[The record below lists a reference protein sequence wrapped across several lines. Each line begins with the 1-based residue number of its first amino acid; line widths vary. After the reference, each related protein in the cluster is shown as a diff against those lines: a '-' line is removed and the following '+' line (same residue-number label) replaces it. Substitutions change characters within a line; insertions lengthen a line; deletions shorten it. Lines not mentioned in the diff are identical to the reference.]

1 MPDKQ
6 NPFGTIFLGRDEAT
20 YGKDGI
26 GDIAYD
32 PDFECGGPVGTPG
45 RACPYRLQEKD
56 AMGLTVTGGR
66 EGRVLQVGIASFR
79 DPLCPDTLYNIFT
92 KAKRPQDVRVRVMQ
106 QNDPDLDTDC
116 LEGYCA
122 RMAKE
127 KPGQDCAFADQVFI
141 HQIHAREAAGPTW
154 ARGILSEDIAQAHK
168 AGEVSAQ
175 DHCMSIDSHMD
186 FEPEWDEKLVDMWDL
201 AANEYAVLSTYVAA
215 TDQLGVNLGNAHEV
229 PHLCMIEYTSNVRVW
244 GTKCARNLSKP
255 KLTNAVWGAGLSFSK
270 CHAELKVPVDPHSP
284 YIFDGEEFNRAARF
298 FTYGYDIYTPNRVY
312 VLHDYVRSQHN
323 PVTASYHRLSNQTAE
338 AASHKRLLTMIDVP
352 GGEQDKKKVMRLKK
366 SKYGLGDRRTIDQ
379 LIEFTGFDLRHK
391 GRSLDG
397 KNRCGNIQWV
407 PFDEYPK
414 GVNYLPRFDAE
425 TEDPLDDKPYDRSS
439 VWYDPKVDGLG
450 IDIEREQDMLTEEER
465 KMLVEHEAVAAAVTG
480 DDTVRGEDG
489 QVKIPAEDLHKKHL
503 ELNKEVNALAAEHA
517 KAAAPIISNAEAAA
531 AQMEIMGGEL
541 PDIVLNHKPT
551 GPANHRFGGLV
562 VHPIGPGA
570 QQGMQ
575 SLPLLIKMSVIL
587 LISGVVY
594 AVW

>member
-1 MPDKQ
+1 M
-6 NPFGTIFLGRDEAT
+6 N
-20 YGKDGI
+20 GKH
-26 GDIAYD
+26 
-32 PDFECGGPVGTPG
+32 F
-45 RACPYRLQEKD
+45 
-56 AMGLTVTGGR
+56 
-66 EGRVLQVGIASFR
+66 
-79 DPLCPDTLYNIFT
+79 
-92 KAKRPQDVRVRVMQ
+92 
-106 QNDPDLDTDC
+106 
-116 LEGYCA
+116 
-122 RMAKE
+122 
-127 KPGQDCAFADQVFI
+127 
-141 HQIHAREAAGPTW
+141 
-154 ARGILSEDIAQAHK
+154 
-168 AGEVSAQ
+168 
-175 DHCMSIDSHMD
+175 
-186 FEPEWDEKLVDMWDL
+186 
-201 AANEYAVLSTYVAA
+201 
-215 TDQLGVNLGNAHEV
+215 
-229 PHLCMIEYTSNVRVW
+229 
-244 GTKCARNLSKP
+244 
-255 KLTNAVWGAGLSFSK
+255 
-270 CHAELKVPVDPHSP
+270 
-284 YIFDGEEFNRAARF
+284 RAARF

-323 PVTASYHRLSNQTAE
+323 PVTASYHRQSNQTTM

-379 LIEFTGFDLRHK
+379 LIEFTGFDLRHR

-425 TEDPLDDKPYDRSS
+425 TEDPLDKTYDRTS

-450 IDIEREQDMLTEEER
+450 IDIEREQEMLTEEEK

-562 VHPIGPGA
+562 HPIGPGA

-594 AVW
+594 AIWKSAGTGRTFKKRRHYGKRSV